1 MSLVMLKHNV
11 EVLREVVKS
20 YEIMKSKKVSEEKMK
35 PLKEQ
40 ILYLNVAI
48 KKLIEENV
56 ES

>member
-1 MSLVMLKHNV
+1 MTLLMLKHNI
-11 EVLREVVKS
+11 EVLQEVVRHYQNLKS
-20 YEIMKSKKVSEEKMK
+20 HDASEDKLK